1 MHRLTCTMMAG
12 LIAAYYLR
20 LAAGGAVVLTA
31 LIIFALSSLVRRVSI
46 GTLREARS

>member
-1 MHRLTCTMMAG
+1 MALTSMTSG

-31 LIIFALSSLVRRVSI
+31 LIIFALASLTRRVAI
-46 GTLREARS
+46 GAFREARP